1 MRVSDARRH
10 VSFILLHPYVSF
22 FAHAALNSPR
32 SSLSQVCGFF
42 VAGRVCLIV
51 LALALPVANSFFGLI
66 TVYYCRRHLSSQS
79 VGVLSS

>member
-10 VSFILLHPYVSF
+10 LSFILLHPYVSF
-22 FAHAALNSPR
+22 FAHAAVEFASVVIIAGLW
-32 SSLSQVCGFF
+32 FF

-51 LALALPVANSFFGLI
+51 LALALPVVNGFFGLI